1 MISKKL
7 LSIFGRLRRGRL
19 ILLFVLCVLLPTIPL
34 AYLTVRSV
42 VVKETEDIGKKIEGH
57 LERFGLALKKMAT
70 AGLAG
75 CETDLDERIC
85 ADQPLNEIV
94 EEISEAVEACPVFKS
109 FFILDHRLLP
119 LFPFGTAG
127 EKVPSA
133 GIASASDRENDKFF
147 QAMKDGSRKEFG
159 SNDPVGAVADYKRA
173 LDIGEATECRALA
186 DNAVAR
192 CFFKMGKYR
201 EAQKYYREIM
211 RKREAIV
218 FCGGLSLKLLPLYQ
232 LAVIDRIL
240 GYESSAAERLLDIM
254 RALAGGELAGN
265 VHEAVFYASMVD
277 GEMDKLLGS
286 ERLLRRY
293 GPEYEDLLGLWL
305 DRKRSA
311 QEMGALGA
319 AARFDFQ
326 RLLGEDG
333 KSAQEFRPVSIVIDG
348 EEVLLLCSALAASD
362 TGRRIVIAVVL
373 DKAALSREVRDV
385 LEEMVESEGDVNVT
399 VLDPTGDV
407 VAAAGD
413 AASSSGYEKTE
424 TLAPALPS
432 WAVRISYKKQ
442 GLLFEVASKERMTRL
457 TSIFF
462 LAVVVF
468 LGIYMIHRSIK
479 RDTELARLKSHFV
492 SRVSHELRT
501 PLATI
506 RAVGEMLEMGAVSSR
521 EKEQEYFRLIASES
535 ERLSR
540 LIDNV
545 LDFSMI
551 GAARKTYNFGSTAI
565 GETILNTVRAFRQ
578 YVRSEGFDIVYRT
591 DEDIPSLEIDA
602 DAISQ
607 ALINL
612 LDNAVKFSREEKTVW
627 VELRRKEGNITIS
640 VKDRGIGIAPEDI
653 DRIFDQFY
661 RPKETAKLSGK
672 GAGIGLAIVKHVAEA
687 HGGEVRVQ
695 SRRDEGSVFTI
706 VLPIRRRPEI

>member
-19 ILLFVLCVLLPTIPL
+19 ILIFVLCVLLPTISL
-34 AYLTVRSV
+34 AYLTVRSLV
-42 VVKETEDIGKKIEGH
+42 MEAEDTAKKIDGH
-57 LERFGLALKKMAT
+57 LERFGLAFKKMAT

-75 CETDLDERIC
+75 CETDLDKRISV
-85 ADQPLNEIV
+85 DQPLNEIV
-94 EEISEAVEACPVFKS
+94 EEISEAVKACPVFKS

-119 LFPFGTAG
+119 LFPFGAAG

-133 GIASASDRENDKFF
+133 GIASAADRENDKFF
-147 QAMKDGSRKEFG
+147 QAMKEGSRKEFG
-159 SNDPVGAVADYKRA
+159 SNDPEGAVADYRRA
-173 LDIGEATECRALA
+173 HAIGGATQCMALA
-186 DNAVAR
+186 GNAFAR
-192 CFFKMGKYR
+192 CFFKLGRYR
-201 EAQKYYREIM
+201 EAQKYYREIL
-211 RKREAIV
+211 RKREASV
-218 FCGGLSLKLLPLYQ
+218 FCGGLSLNLLALYQ
-232 LAVIDRIL
+232 LAVIDRKL
-240 GYESSAAERLLDIM
+240 GYESTAAERLLDIM

-265 VHEAVFYASMVD
+265 DHEAVFYASMID

-286 ERLLRRY
+286 KRLPRRY
-293 GPEYEDLLGLWL
+293 GPEYEDILGLWL
-305 DRKRSA
+305 DRKRA
-311 QEMGALGA
+311 ALEMGALRA
-319 AARFDFQ
+319 AALFDFQ

-348 EEVLLLCSALAASD
+348 EEVLFLCSAPAASD

-373 DKAALSREVRDV
+373 DKAALRREVRDV
-385 LEEMVESEGDVNVT
+385 LEEMVESEGDVNAT

-407 VAAAGD
+407 VAEAGD
-413 AASSSGYEKTE
+413 ATSSSGYEKPE

-432 WAVRISYKKQ
+432 WAVMISYKKQ
-442 GLLFEVASKERMTRL
+442 GLLFEVASKERMTRI

-468 LGIYMIHRSIK
+468 LGIYMIYRSIK
-479 RDTELARLKSHFV
+479 KDTELARLKSHFV

-545 LDFSMI
+545 LDFSKI
-551 GAARKTYNFGSTAI
+551 GTKGKTYSFRQADVKKMVS
-565 GETILNTVRAFRQ
+565 NTVLAFRQ
-578 YVRSEGFDIVYRT
+578 YVKSEGFDIVFQT
-591 DEDIPSLEIDA
+591 DDEIPAAAIDK
-602 DAISQ
+602 DAVRQ

-640 VKDRGIGIAPEDI
+640 VKDRGIGIAPEDM

-661 RPKETAKLSGK
+661 RPKEAVALSGK

-687 HGGEVRVQ
+687 HGGRVEVQ
-695 SRRDEGSVFTI
+695 SRKGRGTLFTL
-706 VLPIRRRPEI
+706 VLPVKRHYKA